1 MPEHR
6 SRARMALIALSACAL
21 TGSVASGARAADSG
35 PATGPRERSPAAAAV
50 IACRDLSGSARRLA
64 CFMAASAA
72 LAAEQGPAPPTET
85 ARTQSAPPAAGPS
98 PPPPFGA
105 RAPKPP
111 RAVKPRPIRQV
122 TMKLISFSDPGDG
135 RVVFAFDDGSTWR
148 EIEPASVAG
157 ALKPGESVVLER
169 GLLGSTLLDIPGRAS
184 VKVSRTGPAP

>member
-1 MPEHR
+1 M
-6 SRARMALIALSACAL
+6 ALSACAI
-21 TGSVASGARAADSG
+21 TGSVASGARAADPG

-50 IACRDLSGSARRLA
+50 IACRDLAGPARRLA

-72 LAAEQGPAPPTET
+72 LAAEQGPAPATET
-85 ARTQSAPPAAGPS
+85 ARTQFAPPAAGPS
-98 PPPPFGA
+98 PPPPPFGA

-184 VKVSRTGPAP
+184 VKVSRTGPGP